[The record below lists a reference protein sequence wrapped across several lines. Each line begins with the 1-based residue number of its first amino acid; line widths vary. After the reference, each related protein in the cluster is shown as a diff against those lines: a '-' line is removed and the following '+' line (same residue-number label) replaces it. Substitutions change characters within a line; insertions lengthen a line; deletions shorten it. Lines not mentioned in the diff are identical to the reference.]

1 MTTFIVGFCEAIL
14 LCFAFCLSTGTR
26 DSCLPVEGNLIN
38 RSVDL
43 GTFLKIY
50 K

>member
-1 MTTFIVGFCEAIL
+1 MTTFIAEFCEEIL
-14 LCFAFCLSTGTR
+14 LCFAFCVSTGR

-50 K
+50 Q